1 MLRTGSMDRRLR
13 TSGLLL
19 ISGLLVEGL
28 CLLWARPLAF
38 VVLVSLGGALIAA
51 GVLFFLYSLL
61 FVAHAD
67 RDEGL
72 EGREG
77 G

>member
-28 CLLWARPLAF
+28 CLLWARPVAF
-38 VVLVSLGGALIAA
+38 VVLVGLGGALIAA

-61 FVAHAD
+61 FAAHSGK
-67 RDEGL
+67 DEKPDGPQA
-72 EGREG
+72 G
-77 G
+77 